1 VRVRLIRPAYWT
13 DTDLHTR
20 LTADQREFYVGLW
33 MLADDDGYVSWDVD
47 RVGAELY
54 PYRPLR
60 WRRKNVPAWLEV
72 IGPAHAR
79 LLECGRHVLV
89 PNLPKYQSPPRPSS
103 QVKREHMAA
112 CGATLRQVVPA
123 REGKGKEG
131 NGLDV
136 GAPAG
141 AGLKARLGELEDV
154 LAAGRRHD
162 A

>member
-60 WRRKNVPAWLEV
+60 WFGRTSRRGWSSSGRSTPACWSV
-72 IGPAHAR
+72 AATSSSR
-79 LLECGRHVLV
+79 TSRSTSRRRVLHR
-89 PNLPKYQSPPRPSS
+89 KSS
-103 QVKREHMAA
+103 ASTWPH
-112 CGATLRQVVPA
+112 VVPPCA
-123 REGKGKEG
+123 KWYQHGKG
-131 NGLDV
+131 
-136 GAPAG
+136 
-141 AGLKARLGELEDV
+141 R
-154 LAAGRRHD
+154 GRKVMGWT
-162 A
+162 